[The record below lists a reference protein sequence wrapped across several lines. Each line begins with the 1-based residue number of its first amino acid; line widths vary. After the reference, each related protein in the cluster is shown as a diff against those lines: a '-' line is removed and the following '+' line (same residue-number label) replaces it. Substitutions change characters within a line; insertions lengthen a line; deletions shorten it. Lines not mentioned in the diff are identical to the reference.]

1 MRQEFETSVGPV
13 EIIVDEASRTVS
25 LYRYDDEGRA
35 VAAAMESWDYAD
47 LRDVLMR
54 KIGVSLVEADEIAS
68 RVKGS
73 HAWLPPTPPQLE
85 ELPARRS
92 DSIDLENAGVA
103 LRFVAVL
110 LDAVLVFFP
119 LGIVV
124 GLLSGGGYS
133 ERGDGY
139 ADAGVIVGGNAV
151 WALLALGLGYYIVC
165 EALVGMTVGKRLV
178 GIRVVAE
185 DGEHAGLAPAVIRN
199 LLRLVDGLFFYL
211 VGAVFALTSP
221 RGQRLGDRAAGTLVV
236 RR

>member
-1 MRQEFETSVGPV
+1 VRQTFETSAGPV
-13 EIIVDEASRTVS
+13 EVIVDEASRTVS
-25 LYRYDDEGRA
+25 LYRFDGEGRT

-47 LRDVLMR
+47 LRDVLTR
-54 KIGVSLVEADEIAS
+54 RIGVSLVEADEIAS

-73 HAWLPPTPPQLE
+73 HSWLPPTPPQVEQLS
-85 ELPARRS
+85 ARRS
-92 DSIDLENAGVA
+92 DLIDLENAGVA

-110 LDAVLVFFP
+110 LDAVLVFLP

-139 ADAGVIVGGNAV
+139 ADAGVIVGGNAI

-185 DGEHAGLAPAVIRN
+185 DGEHAGLGPAVIRN